1 MPPEIFKR
9 KIANL
14 QPVGGG
20 RGNGL
25 TGLRNLG
32 NTCFMNSIIQCLCA
46 TPYLVKYFESNAYRA
61 DLNRNNPLGS
71 GGLLA
76 EEFYILVMALWRGS
90 YRSVSPFDFKNVI
103 SQVAPYFAGTEQQ
116 DCQEFL
122 VYLLDGLHEDLNR
135 VFVKSYTELPDADNL
150 TDIEAAKQAWNAHK
164 KINNSIIIDL
174 FHGLL
179 KSTITCQT
187 CGKQKVMFEPFIS
200 LSVPLPQGR
209 SSCNYHVRMSVVWL
223 V

>member
-1 MPPEIFKR
+1 
-9 KIANL
+9 
-14 QPVGGG
+14 
-20 RGNGL
+20 
-25 TGLRNLG
+25 
-32 NTCFMNSIIQCLCA
+32 MNSIIQCLCA

-135 VFVKSYTELPDADNL
+135 VR
-150 TDIEAAKQAWNAHK
+150 Q
-164 KINNSIIIDL
+164 IIYYSSVIDWKYIK
-174 FHGLL
+174 LL
-179 KSTITCQT
+179 LYKCLIHTI
-187 CGKQKVMFEPFIS
+187 
-200 LSVPLPQGR
+200 
-209 SSCNYHVRMSVVWL
+209 MSRNCTFNF
-223 V
+223 